1 MLQKWRLFGTL
12 FIGMLLACIAL
23 RADAQSN
30 DERAIR
36 ALNQRFGA
44 AVNARDLNKIMSV
57 YIADESLFV
66 FDVVPPRQYVGA
78 EAYRKDFEEF
88 LGLFPGPIKF
98 MASDLS
104 ITAAGTLGYSHRIDT
119 WNVTDKKGKPVKLVF
134 RVTDVYRKI
143 NGRWLIVHEHVS
155 WPVDPDTG
163 KADMLSKP

>member
-1 MLQKWRLFGTL
+1 MRKWRMIGTL
-12 FIGMLLACIAL
+12 LIGMVLAGIAL
-23 RADAQSN
+23 RADAQAN
-30 DERAIR
+30 DERSIR

-44 AVNARDLNKIMSV
+44 AVRARDINKIMSV
-57 YIADESLFV
+57 YIADQSLFV

-78 EAYRKDFEEF
+78 KAYRKDFEEF

-98 MASDLS
+98 EASDLS

-119 WNVTDKKGKPVKLVF
+119 WDVTDKNGKPVKLVF

-155 WPVDPDTG
+155 WPVDPETG
-163 KADMLSKP
+163 KADMLSRP